1 MVFHLFSGLGAARL
15 PLRTVSSIRTYVA
28 VGSRSS
34 PISSPAK
41 KTSRAAQV
49 SATRTNVT
57 KGNSETVDNYPT
69 TANGVEA
76 DIVTQSEI
84 INNTPVESIPSS
96 ALSLPPLFDAPPMG
110 GSTDWSRSYHGLS
123 TQPFLPEVAEILQ
136 APIDPLDIEVK
147 PGPCLEGMS

>member
-1 MVFHLFSGLGAARL
+1 MAFHLFFGLGTARF
-15 PLRTVSSIRTYVA
+15 PFRAVSSIRTYVA

-34 PISSPAK
+34 PISSPAN

-49 SATRTNVT
+49 NATRTNIT
-57 KGNSETVDNYPT
+57 KGNPETVDSYPT

-84 INNTPVESIPSS
+84 INNTTAQSIPSS
-96 ALSLPPLFDAPPMG
+96 PLSLPPLFDAPPMG
-110 GSTDWSRSYHGLS
+110 GITDWSRSYHGLS
-123 TQPFLPEVAEILQ
+123 TQPFLPEVAEVLQ
-136 APIDPLDIEVK
+136 AAIDPLDIEVK